1 MEMLSF
7 VPKICIDTEHVSE
20 NTLCVKLKLSIVN
33 ASKRETLQ
41 HVERVHL
48 DLALQ
53 IHLHLIKHFH
63 AEGFFLEWQLAENWQ
78 FSGSFL
84 LW

>member
-1 MEMLSF
+1 ML
-7 VPKICIDTEHVSE
+7 VC
-20 NTLCVKLKLSIVN
+20 
-33 ASKRETLQ
+33 KRETLQ

-63 AEGFFLEWQLAENWQ
+63 ARFFFLGMAACRKLIII
-78 FSGSFL
+78 
-84 LW
+84 